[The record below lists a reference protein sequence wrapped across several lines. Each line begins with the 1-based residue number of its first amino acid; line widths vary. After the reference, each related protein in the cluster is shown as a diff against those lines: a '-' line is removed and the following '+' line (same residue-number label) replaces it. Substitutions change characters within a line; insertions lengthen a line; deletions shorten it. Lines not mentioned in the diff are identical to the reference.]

1 MIIKKIQINNFRN
14 IENCFLEFNENINY
28 FVGNNAHGKTSFLE
42 SLYFLGHNKSFKTKD
57 SKNIIQKNKEFF
69 SIQAIVNDKKIK
81 IKKTLNN
88 KNNDIFI
95 DNQKVLNSSILS
107 KQIPIQLIAPDKGFL
122 VGGDNKNKRYYLDW
136 GMFHVEQGFLNFY
149 KNSKKIQKN
158 INNLILTKQTNQ
170 LDIWF
175 KEFAK
180 VNQILNNFRNNYL
193 QELKEI
199 INDDFFKILNLNKK
213 NFNLKF
219 NNGLP
224 SGVENENDIYNF
236 LVKNKEKILKN
247 KYLKYGSHLANIDFY
262 FDEKSENQLSRGQQK
277 NLSIIFWLSQIIHL
291 TKKNIKPV
299 VLIDDISSEL
309 DNGKIEVILKFLE
322 ELKIQTF
329 ITSINPISEDFYKV
343 ENGEIVYNS

>member
-1 MIIKKIQINNFRN
+1 MLIKKIQINNFRN

-136 GMFHVEQGFLNFY
+136 GMFHVEQGFLNVY

-158 INNLILTKQTNQ
+158 INNLILTKQISQ

-224 SGVENENDIYNF
+224 SGVENEDDIYNF

-329 ITSINPISEDFYKV
+329 ITSINPISKDFYKV
-343 ENGEIVYNS
+343 ENGEIVYNN